1 MRDGAFPFRRAR
13 SFLNVSS
20 GRAFLFCRRHNDN
33 ATTVIDRRYR
43 VSDVAAAVRGC
54 ERLSSL
60 RGNDL
65 PRSVVLQLCA
75 LDAITHDVMRR
86 DAVRVSMPVFAH
98 AIVSSKDVCGCD
110 LSLIHVALVSSS
122 CANRVSAAEVSR
134 RRVGLWTNRS
144 RSLVSLRQRHVFPR
158 EYAPS
163 LPGQIRLLGLRETFP
178 LACLHEP
185 VRLFPLLA

>member
-65 PRSVVLQLCA
+65 PRSVVL
-75 LDAITHDVMRR
+75 RR
-86 DAVRVSMPVFAH
+86 DVLGATTRDAKPRAGARVS
-98 AIVSSKDVCGCD
+98 ICVSRLVSGLARAVCGCH

-134 RRVGLWTNRS
+134 RRVELWTNRS

>member
-33 ATTVIDRRYR
+33 ATTVMDRRYR
-43 VSDVAAAVRGC
+43 VSVGAAAVRGC

-98 AIVSSKDVCGCD
+98 AIVSAKDVCGYALF
-110 LSLIHVALVSSS
+110 LSRVLLVVLVCARLALAVADRHRNDALLRSDR
-122 CANRVSAAEVSR
+122 AGRRAASR
-134 RRVGLWTNRS
+134 RHGRS
-144 RSLVSLRQRHVFPR
+144 GQGASARRGCAALRQ
-158 EYAPS
+158 
-163 LPGQIRLLGLRETFP
+163 
-178 LACLHEP
+178 
-185 VRLFPLLA
+185 